1 MCFFFSFIPATIWI
15 IIGYFVL
22 FSSAKTVGALQ
33 RFGQTLAVWTFI
45 IAAFFPIMGA
55 YVTLAGFCPIEQ
67 ILQSVP
73 Q

>member
-22 FSSAKTVGALQ
+22 FSSAKAVGGLQ
-33 RFGQTLAVWTFI
+33 RFGKALAVWTFI

-55 YVTLAGFCPIEQ
+55 YVTLAGLCPIEQ
-67 ILQSVP
+67 LLQSVP